1 MNTVLKTLIEKVDDM
16 QEQMSNISKEMETL
30 RRSRK
35 EVLEIKNTI
44 NRNEECL

>member
-1 MNTVLKTLIEKVDDM
+1 MNTVLKMLIEKVDNV

-30 RRSRK
+30 RRSQK

-44 NRNEECL
+44 NRNEGCL